1 MTQSPTPNMKRIFE
15 ENLFRESIE
24 NVEESKKLGL
34 IEEEEMRE

>member
-1 MTQSPTPNMKRIFE
+1 MSEEQMPNMKRVSE

-34 IEEEEMRE
+34 IEEEETKE